1 MKLDIGGSAAA
12 PTPQPRPVIT
22 TTPLSVPVQQPT
34 VADAVVSATVP
45 IPDGPRVHGQWHL
58 PPPLLDNY
66 YTGGNDV
73 DLIYHKDAKNVVYS
87 SDATMC
93 DFSLPSDEDLIEM
106 AWSLVS
112 YMS

>member
-1 MKLDIGGSAAA
+1 M
-12 PTPQPRPVIT
+12 
-22 TTPLSVPVQQPT
+22 
-34 VADAVVSATVP
+34 
-45 IPDGPRVHGQWHL
+45 HGQCHP

-66 YTGGNDV
+66 YTEGDDV
-73 DLIYHKDAKNVVYS
+73 DVIYQKDVKNVVYS